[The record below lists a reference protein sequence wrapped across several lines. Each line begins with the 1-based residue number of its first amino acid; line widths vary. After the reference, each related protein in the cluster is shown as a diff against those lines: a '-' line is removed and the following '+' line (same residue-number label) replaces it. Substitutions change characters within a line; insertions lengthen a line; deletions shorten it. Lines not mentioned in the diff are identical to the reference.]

1 VLATTLLTVRHYLR
15 HFMAEQISH
24 MMRTA
29 TASARSWQVTVVLKC
44 NSARTVQTV
53 KLRAVAVASEP
64 GSSVSIVSGY
74 GLDDRAIE
82 VRSPTEA
89 KEFFL

>member
-1 VLATTLLTVRHYLR
+1 MFVFVRFQVLTAASIRAL
-15 HFMAEQISH
+15 
-24 MMRTA
+24 MMEA
-29 TASARSWQVTVVLKC
+29 
-44 NSARTVQTV
+44 ARTSETSGDIDLRTRQYIPEDS
-53 KLRAVAVASEP
+53 KLHVCLCLSVSCYSECKP

-82 VRSPTEA
+82 VRYPAEA